1 MDSTV
6 KDPQHPG
13 PHPPCFL
20 GDVEAKAVI
29 LTELERILE
38 SPQFRGSN
46 RRREFL
52 SYVVQHSLD
61 GHQDHLKERVIGA
74 EVFHRDADYATGED
88 PVVRVQAGEVRRRLE
103 QYYYT
108 APPGLPVRIEIR
120 VGSYCPTF
128 HWKDSAPAGT
138 ERHLTAAQVPHP
150 SVYEPVNDS
159 GAQVHTP
166 QPQVAAPAVRRR
178 KSAWIPGVTGLLLL
192 AAVVAFFL
200 FQHVHKPPAS
210 PLDVFW
216 SPALQSSQPVII
228 CLAKPVVYRP
238 SDEMYE
244 RYARTHHGTFQTEA
258 ERDNEVLPLAPSDR
272 MTWGDMQVYPGYG
285 VASGDAFAAVQISNL
300 LVRMGK
306 RSQVRIGNSYSFED
320 LRTSPAVVLGA
331 FNNRWTM
338 QMTSNLHFALLYGE
352 GIQEQ
357 GSNRRHWDS
366 QYDPGKGYTSDY
378 GVVTRLLDAK
388 SGQFL
393 VSAAG
398 IGSPGTQAAGEL
410 ISNPAY
416 LNEFL
421 RSAPPTWSRGN
432 MQVVVQTS
440 VIDSVPGP
448 PHVVAS
454 YYW

>member
-1 MDSTV
+1 V
-6 KDPQHPG
+6 
-13 PHPPCFL
+13 
-20 GDVEAKAVI
+20 VI
-29 LTELERILE
+29 LSELEKILE
-38 SPQFRGSN
+38 SPHFRGSN

-52 SYVVQHSLD
+52 SYVVRHSLD
-61 GHQDHLKERVIGA
+61 GQHEQLKERIIGA

-103 QYYYT
+103 QYYYS
-108 APPGLPVRIEIR
+108 APPDLPVRIEIP

-128 HWKDSAPAGT
+128 HWRDSSAGVQT
-138 ERHLTAAQVPHP
+138 HAA
-150 SVYEPVNDS
+150 
-159 GAQVHTP
+159 ARTP
-166 QPQVAAPAVRRR
+166 QPSVQQPITDSDPRILVPPPQTAVRTPSRK
-178 KSAWIPGVTGLLLL
+178 KSAWAFGIIGLVLIATVL
-192 AAVVAFFL
+192 AFFV
-200 FQHVHKPPAS
+200 FWHEHKPTAT

-216 SPALQSSQPVII
+216 SPVLQSAQPVII

-238 SDEMYE
+238 SDEMYK
-244 RYARTHHGTFQTEA
+244 RYTRSHPGSFETEA
-258 ERDNEVLPLAPSDR
+258 ERDNQVLPLAPSEK
-272 MTWGDMQVYPGYG
+272 MTWGDMQIYPGYG
-285 VASGDAFAAVQISNL
+285 VASGDAFAAVQISDV

-306 RSQVRIGNSYSFED
+306 TSQVRIGNSYSFED
-320 LRTSPAVVLGA
+320 LRRSPAVVLGA

-338 QMTSNLHFALLYGE
+338 QMTSNLHFALVYNV

-357 GSNRRHWDS
+357 GSRGHLWES
-366 QYDPGKGYTSDY
+366 QYEPGKGYSADY
-378 GVVTRLLDAK
+378 GVITRLLDAK

-416 LNEFL
+416 LNEVL
-421 RSAPPTWSRGN
+421 RTAPPDWSRRN
-432 MQVVVQTS
+432 MQVVVQTN
-440 VIDSVPGP
+440 VIDSIPGP